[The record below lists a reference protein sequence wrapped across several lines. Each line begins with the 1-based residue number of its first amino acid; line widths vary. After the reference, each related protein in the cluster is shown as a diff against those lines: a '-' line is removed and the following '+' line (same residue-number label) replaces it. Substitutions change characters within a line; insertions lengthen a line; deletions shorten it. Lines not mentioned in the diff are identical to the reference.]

1 MKILIFLLNEN
12 INFCIKMKILNLIK
26 KLIFSFLY
34 KHMIFP
40 LFLLIYINSFFL
52 NYVKHVFGSNNN
64 DNNNDRCQKFPG
76 NTF

>member
-1 MKILIFLLNEN
+1 MQNIYSPNRFYTTFLHDNSWIFV
-12 INFCIKMKILNLIK
+12 KTLNLIK

-52 NYVKHVFGSNNN
+52 NYVKHVFGSNNK
-64 DNNNDRCQKFPG
+64 DNNND
-76 NTF
+76 